1 MSTRRSRDSRHMN
14 GFLLR
19 VVFNAVAIY
28 VTAYVVAGI
37 QYDGGIVEL
46 LIAGLLFGALN
57 AVLKPLL
64 VFLSLPLII
73 VTLGLF
79 YFVLNGI
86 ILLLLAMLLPSLS
99 ISGIFSAVVGS
110 LLLGFINL
118 VLHWL
123 ISSGR

>member
-1 MSTRRSRDSRHMN
+1 MSTRRKGNSRHTN

-19 VVFNAVAIY
+19 VVFNAIAIY

-37 QYDGGIVEL
+37 RYDGGIVEL
-46 LIAGLLFGALN
+46 LIAGLLLGALN

-64 VFLSLPLII
+64 VFLALPLII

-110 LLLGFINL
+110 LFLGLVNL
-118 VLHWL
+118 VLHWF

>member
-1 MSTRRSRDSRHMN
+1 MSTRRKKHSGHTN

-19 VVFNAVAIY
+19 IVFNAVAIY
-28 VTAYVVAGI
+28 VTAYVMAGI
-37 QYDGGIVEL
+37 RYDGGIVEL

-57 AVLKPLL
+57 AVLKPFL

-86 ILLLLAMLLPSLS
+86 ILLLLALLLPSLS
-99 ISGIFSAVVGS
+99 ISGVFPAVVGS
-110 LLLGFINL
+110 LLMGFINL
-118 VLHWL
+118 LLHWL
-123 ISSGR
+123 INSGR